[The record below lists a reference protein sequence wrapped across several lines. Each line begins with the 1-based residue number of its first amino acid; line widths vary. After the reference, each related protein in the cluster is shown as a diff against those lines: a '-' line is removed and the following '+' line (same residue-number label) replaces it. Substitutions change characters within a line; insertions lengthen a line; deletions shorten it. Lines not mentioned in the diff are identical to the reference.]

1 MRPLDEAFAPVRE
14 HSHLVAMLSV
24 RHGSTRAEQI
34 ACITAIMEGTI
45 AAAVQIFG
53 AESAF
58 NVIQPLVDKALCQ
71 ALVAQ

>member
-14 HSHLVAMLSV
+14 HSHLVATMAI
-24 RHGSTRAEQI
+24 RHGTRVEQV

-53 AESAF
+53 AEDAF
-58 NVIQPLVDKALCQ
+58 NIIQPLIDRALSQ
-71 ALVAQ
+71 ALMAQ